1 MENKLEQLKKRAE
14 YIFRNSSIDT
24 FTGEKELIETLNA
37 IGKLEKYDELSNT
50 TLDIIERYLK
60 AKEKMILKEEDAA
73 FIKELSEDLKHQNI
87 RRTDGI
93 IYIPLFKLLTVD
105 GKEEYFLTRKRAEK
119 HVEDNP
125 NKYASDIIEIKEN
138 NNTDIARII
147 EILIRNY

>member
-1 MENKLEQLKKRAE
+1 MEDKLEKLKKRAE
-14 YIFRNSSIDT
+14 LIFRNSSIDT
-24 FTGEKELIETLNA
+24 FTGEKDIIETLNG
-37 IGKLEKYDELSNT
+37 IGKLKEYDELSNI

-60 AKEKMILKEEDAA
+60 AKEKMILKETDAS
-73 FIKELSEDLKHQNI
+73 FIKELADDLKHQNI

-93 IYIPLFKLLTVD
+93 VYIPLFKLLTVD

-119 HVEDNP
+119 HIEENP
-125 NKYASDIIEIKEN
+125 NNYASDIIEIKEN